1 MIAELFTTFEP
12 PVYLISMPSGVTLG
26 IQEVFLLFP
35 YRQILEMNAEGR
47 SLRSIAA
54 MTRHS
59 RQKIT
64 EVIRLAEKRGL
75 ECPLYEDMTDTWI
88 EDFLYPEKKLEA
100 SGRHIINFDY
110 LHNELAKPHVTLT
123 LLHEEYVRQAENQR
137 KIPYAYRTFT
147 EHYHQYA
154 QKYKA
159 TLRIR
164 RKPGEILE
172 VDWAGS
178 PLFIIDPDTGEKVKV
193 YVFVAVL
200 PCSQLAYVEGALSM
214 DLHSWITLHK
224 NTFKYM
230 GGAAK
235 ILVPDNLKTGVT
247 KHTSKELII
256 NKTYEEM
263 ARHYGSVVMPAR
275 VRAPKDKASAES
287 SVNTVSTWII
297 AALRNAQC
305 FTLEE
310 INQEIWK
317 KLEELNN
324 RPFTKREGSRWSAFM
339 EEEKFALS
347 PLPAKPYA
355 MSEWRSAKVQPDYHI
370 SVKSMFYSVPYAYI
384 GKQVDVKV
392 SDEAIEVYF
401 NHIRIAS
408 HQTLYGKFGQ
418 HSTVDDHM
426 PDHHKLYIEQTPEE
440 AIQWATNIGEYTLR
454 VVKFLLASYDVEKQA
469 LKSIFALKKLERKYS
484 VYEIERAC
492 RMVSEIT
499 NRPTVKSIQT
509 LVKNNQKSD
518 AEKELTQ
525 ESKNVDRQ
533 YGFTRGAAYFGG
545 KR

>member
-1 MIAELFTTFEP
+1 M
-12 PVYLISMPSGVTLG
+12 
-26 IQEVFLLFP
+26 LFP
-35 YRQILEMNAEGR
+35 YRQILELDAEGR
-47 SLRSIAA
+47 SLRSISAI
-54 MTRHS
+54 MRHS

-64 EVIRLAEKRGL
+64 EVIRLAGERGL
-75 ECPLYEDMTDTWI
+75 KCPLDEDMTDAWI
-88 EDFLYPEKKLEA
+88 EDFLYPGKKLEA
-100 SGRHIINFDY
+100 SGRHLIDFEY
-110 LHNELAKPHVTLT
+110 LHIELAKPHVTLT
-123 LLHEEYVRQAENQR
+123 LLYEEYVRQANEQG

-178 PLFIIDPDTGEKVKV
+178 PLFISDPDTGEKVKV

-200 PCSQLAYVEGALSM
+200 PCSKLAYVEGALSM
-214 DLHSWITLHK
+214 DLHSWVSLHK
-224 NTFKYM
+224 NAFEYM
-230 GGAAK
+230 GGTAK

-275 VRAPKDKASAES
+275 VRSPKDKASVES

-310 INQEIWK
+310 INQEIRK
-317 KLEELNN
+317 KLEELNH
-324 RPFTKREGSRWSAFM
+324 RPFTKREGSRWSAFK

-355 MSEWRSAKVQPDYHI
+355 MSEWRTANVQPDYHI

-384 GKQVDVKV
+384 GKQVDVNV
-392 SDEAIEVYF
+392 SDKAVEVYF

-408 HQTLYGKFGQ
+408 HQILYGKFGQ
-418 HSTVDDHM
+418 YSTLNDHM
-426 PDHHKLYIEQTPEE
+426 PDHHKLYIEQTPAE
-440 AIQWATNIGEYTLR
+440 AISWATTVGEHTLR

-469 LKSIFALKKLERKYS
+469 VKSIFALKKLERKYS

-492 RMVSEIT
+492 RMVSEVT

-509 LVKNNQKSD
+509 LIKNNQKKD
-518 AEKELTQ
+518 AEKAPDKD
-525 ESKNVDRQ
+525 SKNVDRQ

-545 KR
+545 KRK